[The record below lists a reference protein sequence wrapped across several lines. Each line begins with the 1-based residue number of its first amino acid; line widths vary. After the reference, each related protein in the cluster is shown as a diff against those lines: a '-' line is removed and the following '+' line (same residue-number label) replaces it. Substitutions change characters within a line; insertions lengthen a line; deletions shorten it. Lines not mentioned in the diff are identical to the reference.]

1 MAGGEPI
8 RVLVCDDH
16 DLFRKG
22 LRMVLEAE
30 EDIVVVAEAADGEQA
45 VARVEELAPDVVLM
59 DVRMPRMGGIDATRV
74 IRQLFPTTRI
84 IVLTVCDE
92 EDDLYGAVK
101 AGANGYL
108 LKEVSIEEVADAVR
122 AVYGGQSLISPSLAS
137 KLLNEFEGQIGTI
150 KEAVLGAGPRLSE
163 REVEILKMIA
173 LGMGNHDV
181 AERMGGVGEHGAQ
194 PRGQH
199 PGQAPAP
206 GPDRDRDLMR
216 AARHLSHLRPRGT
229 YTEWFWPP
237 RRPPARRLPQL
248 RARPHPRARP
258 RPRAPPGTGPTSSA
272 WRAATAATWACRP
285 GATSTRR
292 HLDRIAIFSI
302 WDALGAEGEHAP
314 GRSAARAPATAAAS
328 PTRGSRAGPTACGC
342 GPTSP
347 AGGRPPSPT
356 WRPASPAS
364 SAASGCPSRSPAS
377 ASGR

>member
-59 DVRMPRMGGIDATRV
+59 DVRMPRMGGIDATRI

-84 IVLTVCDE
+84 IVLTVSDE

-122 AVYGGQSLISPSLAS
+122 AVYAGQSLISPSLAS
-137 KLLNEFEGQIGTI
+137 KLLNEFEGQVGTL

-163 REVEILKMIA
+163 REVEILKMVA

-181 AERMGGVGEHGAQ
+181 AERLGMSENTVRNHVANI
-194 PRGQH
+194 
-199 PGQAPAP
+199 
-206 GPDRDRDLMR
+206 LVK
-216 AARHLSHLRPRGT
+216 L
-229 YTEWFWPP
+229 
-237 RRPPARRLPQL
+237 QL
-248 RARPHPRARP
+248 RAQIET
-258 RPRAPPGTGPTSSA
+258 AP
-272 WRAATAATWACRP
+272 
-285 GATSTRR
+285 
-292 HLDRIAIFSI
+292 
-302 WDALGAEGEHAP
+302 
-314 GRSAARAPATAAAS
+314 
-328 PTRGSRAGPTACGC
+328 
-342 GPTSP
+342 
-347 AGGRPPSPT
+347 
-356 WRPASPAS
+356 
-364 SAASGCPSRSPAS
+364 
-377 ASGR
+377 

>member
-74 IRQLFPTTRI
+74 IRQLFPATRI
-84 IVLTVCDE
+84 IVLTVSDE

-137 KLLNEFEGQIGTI
+137 KLLNEFEGQVGTL

-163 REVEILKMIA
+163 REVEILKMVA

-181 AERMGGVGEHGAQ
+181 AERLGMSENTVRNHVANI
-194 PRGQH
+194 
-199 PGQAPAP
+199 
-206 GPDRDRDLMR
+206 LVK
-216 AARHLSHLRPRGT
+216 L
-229 YTEWFWPP
+229 
-237 RRPPARRLPQL
+237 QL
-248 RARPHPRARP
+248 RAQIE
-258 RPRAPPGTGPTSSA
+258 T
-272 WRAATAATWACRP
+272 AT
-285 GATSTRR
+285 
-292 HLDRIAIFSI
+292 
-302 WDALGAEGEHAP
+302 
-314 GRSAARAPATAAAS
+314 
-328 PTRGSRAGPTACGC
+328 
-342 GPTSP
+342 
-347 AGGRPPSPT
+347 
-356 WRPASPAS
+356 
-364 SAASGCPSRSPAS
+364 
-377 ASGR
+377 